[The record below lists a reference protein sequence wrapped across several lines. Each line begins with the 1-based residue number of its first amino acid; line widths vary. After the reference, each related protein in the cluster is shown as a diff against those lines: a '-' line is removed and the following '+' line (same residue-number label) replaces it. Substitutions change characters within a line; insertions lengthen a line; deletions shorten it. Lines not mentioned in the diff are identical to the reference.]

1 MSEALLRR
9 VQRLEDLEAIRAL
22 KARYLNA
29 CDQQDPQLAAGCF
42 APGEILI
49 DMGHLGQLTS
59 RDQFMAVFSQLG
71 CQPFVLDLHHGGNPE
86 LAFMDDDHATGV
98 WSLDYRNMNT
108 QAKTVTFLAVTY
120 HDEYRRLEGEWRITA
135 SRSQF
140 RTALHCSYASG
151 TLEALLVDRSVAA
164 LFNVASP
171 ANPEPETRPETHSGA
186 QP

>member
-9 VQRLEDLEAIRAL
+9 VQRLEDLEALRAL

-29 CDQQDPQLAAGCF
+29 CDQQDSERAACCF

-59 RDQFMAVFSQLG
+59 REQFAAVFSELG
-71 CQPFVLDLHHGGNPE
+71 CHPFVLDLHHGGNPE
-86 LAFMDDDHATGV
+86 LAFIDDDHATGV
-98 WSLDYRNMNT
+98 WSLDYRNLNT

-120 HDEYRRLEGEWRITA
+120 HDEYRRLEGEWCITA

-140 RTALHCSYASG
+140 RTALHCSYAGG
-151 TLEALLVDRSVAA
+151 TLEVLLADRSVAA
-164 LFNVASP
+164 LFNAAPS
-171 ANPEPETRPETHSGA
+171 ANPEPEARPETLSGA
-186 QP
+186 